1 MPRTSK
7 IIAEHIKDNIKPNG
21 VNISPRCTRLLS
33 ARYKNIFNI
42 KKIPKLSLLYKF
54 CYDNKTLA
62 KPSTFD
68 GFFTPIKILVRYL
81 FDRYDQYT
89 TLDIYS
95 YKGKISHRINL
106 KNTQYHS
113 VYFNKFKEG
122 YEPDVLSL
130 IDLILPV
137 NGVFYDIGS
146 NWGMFSLY
154 ALCHVK
160 NSRTVI
166 AFDGQES
173 VLEDLL
179 TLKKA
184 HPDFF
189 AKLKIIN
196 SAISSAE
203 NKTTKFKSRDGFHTG
218 LFQKTDDSDGITIS
232 TTSLDSLCLEKPNL
246 IKIDIEG
253 MEIDAI
259 LGAKRIIAENKPY
272 VILENPQ
279 KDRQSLMDVFSEF
292 EYAMFSLFI
301 ISSKNGIC
309 KMDLKDY
316 NVSSFAKNILC
327 IPRSRYIEFN
337 ELIGPLSSEIDFR
350 L

>member
-1 MPRTSK
+1 M
-7 IIAEHIKDNIKPNG
+7 I
-21 VNISPRCTRLLS
+21 CLS
-33 ARYKNIFNI
+33 YKNIFNI
-42 KKIPKLSLLYKF
+42 EKIPKLSILYKF

-62 KPSTFD
+62 NPSTFD
-68 GFFTPIKILVRYL
+68 GYVTPIKILVRYL

-95 YKGKISHRINL
+95 YRGKISHKINL

-146 NWGMFSLY
+146 NWGIFSLY

-166 AFDGQES
+166 AFDGQEC

-179 TLKKA
+179 MLKKA
-184 HPDFF
+184 YPEFF

-196 SAISSAE
+196 SAISSTSSTK
-203 NKTTKFKSRDGFHTG
+203 NQTTKFKSRDGFHTG
-218 LFQKTDDSDGITIS
+218 LFQKTDDSDGITIP

-259 LGAKRIIAENKPY
+259 LGAKKIMAEDKPY
-272 VILENPQ
+272 VIVENPQ
-279 KDRQSLMDVFSEF
+279 KNRQSLINVFSDF
-292 EYAMFSLFI
+292 EYVMFSLVI
-301 ISSKNGIC
+301 VSSKNGVC
-309 KMDLKDY
+309 KMNLNNY

-327 IPRSRYIEFN
+327 IPRSRCAEFN
-337 ELIGPLSSEIDFR
+337 ELIRPLSSEIDFR